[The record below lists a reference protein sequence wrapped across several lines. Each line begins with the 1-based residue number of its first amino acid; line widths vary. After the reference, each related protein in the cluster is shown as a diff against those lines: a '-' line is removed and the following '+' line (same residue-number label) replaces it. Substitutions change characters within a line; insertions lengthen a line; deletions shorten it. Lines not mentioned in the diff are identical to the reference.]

1 MKKKLLSIA
10 ICGMLAISLTACGSS
25 GYRSAEKNSYD
36 DSYYAGAEAAYD
48 AAEPMMAEEYYEEDY
63 LADGSDAGSI
73 DTTTTE
79 NASTSNRKLIRT
91 VGINAETKEFD
102 KLVDNVTKKVQEL
115 GGYVENMDSYYGS
128 KYNSVKSS
136 KNATITARIPA
147 KNLDAFLDMMG
158 ESSNITNKTENVE
171 DVTLSY
177 VDMASHKKM
186 LEEERDRLL
195 AFLDEA
201 TSIEEIITI
210 EDRLS
215 TVKYQIES
223 MEAQLRTYDNKVDYS
238 TVRITISE
246 VVDFTEIKEPEPEKN
261 AWQRMTEGFAES
273 LENVLDGLKEFG
285 IWFVINIPYLVIWAI
300 IITVFVIVFRK
311 VLKKFREKEKKR
323 LEEKR
328 ANMQMAQTNPVMGR
342 PQPGPGMPPVI
353 PGKPIAPPTAPIP
366 VPVTPVV
373 ATPVQASS
381 ENKPLDDRTAND
393 KEADKATDKSAD
405 SIINTTEV
413 NNIDNKAGKI

>member
-1 MKKKLLSIA
+1 MKRKVLSIIVCSFLA
-10 ICGMLAISLTACGSS
+10 ICLTACGSS
-25 GYRSAEKNSYD
+25 TSTYSESAKASSYASYD
-36 DSYYAGAEAAYD
+36 AEDSYAEVPY
-48 AAEPMMAEEYYEEDY
+48 AEEAMVEADY
-63 LADGSDAGSI
+63 LSDGSNGTGV

-102 KLVDNVTKKVQEL
+102 ELVNNVTKKIQEL
-115 GGYVENMDSYYGS
+115 GGYVENMDSFYGS

-136 KNATITARIPA
+136 KNATITARVPA
-147 KNLDAFLDMMG
+147 KNLDAFLNMMG
-158 ESSNITNKTENVE
+158 EAANITNKTENVE

-238 TVRITISE
+238 TVRISITE
-246 VVDFTEIKEPEPEKN
+246 VVDYTEIKEPEPEKS
-261 AWQRMTEGFAES
+261 AWERMTEGFV
-273 LENVLDGLKEFG
+273 ENFGNVIDGLKEFG
-285 IWFVINIPYLVIWAI
+285 IWFVINIPYLIIWAI
-300 IITVFVIVFRK
+300 FITIFVIVFKK
-311 VLKKFREKEKKR
+311 VLKKYRAN
-323 LEEKR
+323 EEKR
-328 ANMQMAQTNPVMGR
+328 AEEKRARIAGNHL
-342 PQPGPGMPPVI
+342 MPPI
-353 PGKPIAPPTAPIP
+353 GKPLQGQPAP
-366 VPVTPVV
+366 VPGQPMQ
-373 ATPVQASS
+373 VQQTVNPSNEA
-381 ENKPLDDRTAND
+381 EQKNDDTN
-393 KEADKATDKSAD
+393 
-405 SIINTTEV
+405 
-413 NNIDNKAGKI
+413 DNKTDSQVGK